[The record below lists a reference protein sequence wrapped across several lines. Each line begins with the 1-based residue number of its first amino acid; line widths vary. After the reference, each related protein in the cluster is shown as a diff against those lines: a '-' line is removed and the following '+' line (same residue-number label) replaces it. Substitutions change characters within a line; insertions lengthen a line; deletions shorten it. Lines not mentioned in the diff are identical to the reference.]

1 MWFRGVAASMGLC
14 LDFGAVLE
22 GHPDVVLAVNGDVV
36 HHRQPVCF
44 PELRQRLPA
53 PQLFQVGFDLVLPG
67 RALGNQVS
75 DLGVSGLGFVE
86 PGYQTI
92 VPFLVFSLIEG
103 YVSVFFDALLNELGS
118 DVDLCFQIRK
128 LTLKGRGI
136 EAP

>member
-14 LDFGAVLE
+14 LDLGTVLE
-22 GHPDVVLAVNGDVV
+22 GHPNVVLAVDGDVV

-44 PELRQRLPA
+44 PELRQRLPV
-53 PQLFQVGFDLVLPG
+53 PQLSQVGFDLVPSG

-75 DLGVSGLGFVE
+75 DLGVSGLGLIE
-86 PGYQTI
+86 PSYQTI
-92 VPFLVFSLIEG
+92 LAFLVFSLIDG
-103 YVSVFFDALLNELGS
+103 YVSIFLDALINELGS
-118 DVDLCFQIRK
+118 NVDLSFQIRK

>member
-1 MWFRGVAASMGLC
+1 MGLC
-14 LDFGAVLE
+14 FDLGAVLE
-22 GHPDVVLAVNGDVV
+22 GHPDVLFAVDGDVV

-53 PQLFQVGFDLVLPG
+53 PQVFQVCFDLVLSG
-67 RALGNQVS
+67 HALGNQVS
-75 DLGVSGLGFVE
+75 DLGVSGLGLVE

-92 VPFLVFSLIEG
+92 VAFLVFSLIEG
-103 YVSVFFDALLNELGS
+103 NVSILLDALLNELGS
-118 DVDLCFQIRK
+118 DVDLSFQIRK

>member
-1 MWFRGVAASMGLC
+1 MGLC

-92 VPFLVFSLIEG
+92 VAFLVFSLIEG
-103 YVSVFFDALLNELGS
+103 YVSVFFDALLDELSS
-118 DVDLCFQIRK
+118 DVDFSL
-128 LTLKGRGI
+128 
-136 EAP
+136 